1 MPARQVL
8 IQPRPLFI
16 IVHLIDAF
24 LVFVCLVIWYFA
36 CFCCFCKTLPFSLLI
51 TLGPKVWDDSDMT
64 LGSLRDHSGITLG
77 SLWDQRFSG
86 HFGQCKWYW
95 HQCQCFDPINSLQSF
110 FVAMPCIYMF
120 WLFVCVHVCLYSH
133 YIKPSCQNN
142 TPLYHQGLFY
152 WWSLLPVFCQI
163 HILPLKMIW
172 QRVLQCRVAA

>member
-1 MPARQVL
+1 MLSLFLFGWLLGILIVL
-8 IQPRPLFI
+8 LFLQNSAIQPFNHSGTQSLGW
-16 IVHLIDAF
+16 L
-24 LVFVCLVIWYFA
+24 WY
-36 CFCCFCKTLPFSLLI
+36 
-51 TLGPKVWDDSDMT
+51 D
-64 LGSLRDHSGITLG
+64 SGITLG
-77 SLWDQRFSG
+77 SLWDHSG
-86 HFGQCKWYW
+86 ITLGSFGIRDSLVILVSANDIDTSVNVLIPSIVCKV
-95 HQCQCFDPINSLQSF
+95 

-152 WWSLLPVFCQI
+152 WWSLLPVFCQV